1 MLSAHYEFFDGFSFI
16 FLCFECFIVLLSS
29 YIVCFF
35 SSSFDWWCW
44 EFYDCSCEGPYLIVI
59 TNRTKVGTV
68 DEKTIWKITGTEII
82 PYQRTLLHLNEQQ
95 VWLSWCC
102 GCPDAVLVLMLCLS
116 WCCGCLDGI
125 ECLPF
130 YFILWP
136 LGNWVLQMLNTC
148 LGLLFGLANA
158 FNWFWWPLFWN
169 WLLLKA

>member
-16 FLCFECFIVLLSS
+16 FLCFECFIVFSLRCLTDDAGNFMIALVKDRIWSLLQIGRRLEQLMRRQSGKS
-29 YIVCFF
+29 LELKSFHIKERFF
-35 SSSFDWWCW
+35 ISMNSR
-44 EFYDCSCEGPYLIVI
+44 Y
-59 TNRTKVGTV
+59 
-68 DEKTIWKITGTEII
+68 
-82 PYQRTLLHLNEQQ
+82 
-95 VWLSWCC
+95 
-102 GCPDAVLVLMLCLS
+102 GCLDAVAVLMLCLS